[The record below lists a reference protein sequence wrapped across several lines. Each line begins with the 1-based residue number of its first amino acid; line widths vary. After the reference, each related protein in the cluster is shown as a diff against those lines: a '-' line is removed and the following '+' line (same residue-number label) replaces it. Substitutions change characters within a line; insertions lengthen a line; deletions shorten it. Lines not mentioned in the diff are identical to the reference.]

1 MPTLSTAQCQQFN
14 DFMGRRPYPWDKKIA
29 KDRKPRNYIY
39 LGMYKSAAWQRGT
52 ETVHLHEKVYVA
64 RPNDPGMWNQF
75 FTDPCLG
82 QPCDSPTRYI
92 GHGVDQ
98 LSYGRYRQDYQ
109 SAVFCLDQLNSI
121 EEAVGKLDA
130 IVEGYKDIPE
140 DICGS
145 FLRQLAFRTAG
156 TAAQGGGL
164 FLAGVQDAYGNPS
177 AIDVSDNMFAISNGG
192 AAGTQNNLLIN
203 LNANGQLTT
212 LANAGKISA
221 ATTAGLVPYLSQLTM
236 EYLANH
242 QEDLAAQGYHDRDWA
257 VAGKFTVTMDDTTGR
272 RLLVANPELKGLY
285 KASDFEKGGAFYS
298 LGANAGCGDWLFK
311 RDPQQWRF
319 NFRADLDG
327 KDLNGNA
334 LSGAVW
340 IEQVWPY
347 ENVAATFG
355 IKPQYSAKWKAAP
368 IRIYHAYHRDARELF
383 VGDIASVNSEM
394 KFGLARSFMGK
405 WTWHSPEFF
414 QAYDPNT
421 GTVCNFN
428 NPKRNKGYF
437 LGEYDFGFKTVYP
450 EIERW
455 ILALGE
461 AVPYTRRPNTITP
474 ATAPTSNTDY
484 QALLAY
490 NAHCADG
497 GAEPGGSGNGILWGQ
512 TPFGVAANGEYVPSN
527 QNGGSNFTYN
537 PAVGIV
543 PV

>member
-1 MPTLSTAQCQQFN
+1 
-14 DFMGRRPYPWDKKIA
+14 MGRRPYPWDKKIS
-29 KDRKPRNYIY
+29 KDRKPRNYVY
-39 LGMYKSAAWQRGT
+39 LGMYKSSPWPKNT
-52 ETVHLHEKVYVA
+52 ETTHLHEKVYVA
-64 RPNDPGMWNQF
+64 RPNDPGMWAQF

-82 QPCDSPTRYI
+82 TPCDSPIRYI

-98 LSYGRYRQDYQ
+98 LSYGRHRQDYQ
-109 SAVFCLDQLNSI
+109 TAVFCLDQLNSI
-121 EEAVGKLDA
+121 EAAVEKLDA

-145 FLRQLAFRTAG
+145 FLRQLSFRTAG

-164 FLAGVQDAYGNPS
+164 FLAGVQDTYGNPS
-177 AIDVSDNMFAISNGG
+177 AIDVSDNMFAVSTGG
-192 AAGTQNNLLIN
+192 AAGTQNNLFIN
-203 LNANGQLTT
+203 LNANNALTV
-212 LANAGKISA
+212 LAGAGKIDA

-257 VAGKFTVTMDDTTGR
+257 VAGKFTITMDDTTGR

-285 KASDFEKGGAFYS
+285 KAADFEKGGAFYS
-298 LGANAGCGDWLFK
+298 LGMNAGCGDWLFK

-327 KDLNGNA
+327 KSLTGGA

-340 IEQVWPY
+340 LEQVHPY

-355 IKPQYSAKWKAAP
+355 VKPQYSAKWKAAP
-368 IRIYHAYHRDARELF
+368 VRIYHAFHRDCRELF
-383 VGDIASVNSEM
+383 VGDVSSVNSEM
-394 KFGLARSFMGK
+394 KFGLSRSFMGK

-414 QAYDPNT
+414 KAYDPAT
-421 GTVCNFN
+421 GTTCEFN

-461 AVPYTRRPNTITP
+461 AVPYTRRPNTVTP
-474 ATAPTSNTDY
+474 VTKPTSSTDY

-490 NAHCADG
+490 NGHCADG
-497 GAEPGGSGNGILWGQ
+497 TAGSAGAGEGALWGQ
-512 TPFGVAANGEYVPSN
+512 TPFGIAASGEYVSSS
-527 QNGGSNFTYN
+527 QNGGGNWTYN
-537 PAVGIV
+537 PAAGIV

>member
-39 LGMYKSAAWQRGT
+39 LGMYKSSAWPKGT

-64 RPNDPGMWNQF
+64 RPNDPGMWAQF

-82 QPCDSPTRYI
+82 TPCDNPTRYI

-109 SAVFCLDQLNSI
+109 TAVFCLDQLNSI
-121 EEAVGKLDA
+121 EEAVAKLDA
-130 IVEGYKDIPE
+130 IVDGYKDIPE

-156 TAAQGGGL
+156 NAAQGGGL
-164 FLAGVQDAYGNPS
+164 WLCGVQDQYGNPTS
-177 AIDVSDNMFAISNGG
+177 IDVTDNMFAISNGG

-203 LNANGQLTT
+203 LNANGALTT
-212 LANAGKISA
+212 LASAGKISA

-257 VAGKFTVTMDDTTGR
+257 VSGKFTITMDDTTGR

-298 LGANAGCGDWLFK
+298 LGANSGCGDWLFK

-334 LSGAVW
+334 LAGAVW
-340 IEQVWPY
+340 IEQVWPF

-368 IRIYHAYHRDARELF
+368 IRIYHAYHRDCRELF
-383 VGDIASVNSEM
+383 VGDISSVNSEM

-414 QAYDPNT
+414 KALDPNT
-421 GTVCNFN
+421 GTLCEFN

-461 AVPYTRRPNTITP
+461 ATPYVVRPNTVTP
-474 ATAPTSNTDY
+474 ATKPASSTDY
-484 QALLAY
+484 QSLLAY

-497 GAEPGGSGNGILWGQ
+497 GTEPGGNGNGVLWGQ
-512 TPFGVAANGEYVPSN
+512 TPFGVAANGEYVASN
-527 QNGGSNFTYN
+527 QNGGSNWTYN
-537 PAVGIV
+537 PAAGIV